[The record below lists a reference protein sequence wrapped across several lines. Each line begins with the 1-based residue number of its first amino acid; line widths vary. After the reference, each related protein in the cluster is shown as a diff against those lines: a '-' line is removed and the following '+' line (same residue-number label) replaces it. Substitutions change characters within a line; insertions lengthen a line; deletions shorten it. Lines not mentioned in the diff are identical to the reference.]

1 MHLTQPHDTV
11 KRLLAPYLLT
21 TVIMTAAAS
30 SPDGNGNTSRAHL
43 FCRQWMS
50 HPEPDDM
57 SMVWFRK
64 TFVAADK
71 PSRAFVSI
79 ATTGLFTL
87 YVNGRNVSTACY
99 MPQRTHGASTT
110 AVMDFD
116 IARFLRKDSN
126 TVAVLYAPLDSSR
139 QQLAVT
145 YHGITRQGQRFAH
158 TESDG
163 WLCRKANSRRS
174 ACGGEVMDARLGT
187 YGWSHGDLC
196 LALWLPVYDAEPQ
209 GAPPLRRY
217 TTAAHT
223 PQTHTHATQTQT
235 RTLQPDSC
243 GARIWAARSCKS
255 VSRSDR
261 SVVCDF
267 SPGFYGLVRVTIR
280 GARKGERIDIGPLHY
295 FCNGQLDEQ
304 AYLRFTPFYGRKI
317 EIKGDSRFSSQQITE
332 VEVLETY

>member
-1 MHLTQPHDTV
+1 MSLPQPHNTV
-11 KRLLAPYLLT
+11 KRLLALYLLMAI
-21 TVIMTAAAS
+21 VMTAAAN
-30 SPDGNGNTSRAHL
+30 SPDGNGSTSRAHL

-64 TFVAADK
+64 TFVASDK
-71 PSRAFVSI
+71 PSKAFVSI
-79 ATTGLFTL
+79 ATTGLFML

-99 MPQRTHGASTT
+99 MPQRTHEAAT

-145 YHGITRQGQRFAH
+145 YYGITRQGKRFAH
-158 TESDG
+158 AESDG
-163 WLCRKANSRRS
+163 WLCRKANSRMS
-174 ACGGEVMDARLGT
+174 VCGGEVMDARLGT

-196 LALWLPVYDAEPQ
+196 LALWLPASAAEPQ
-209 GAPPLRRY
+209 CARPLSLY
-217 TTAAHT
+217 PTAAHT
-223 PQTHTHATQTQT
+223 PRMQTHATQTQA
-235 RTLQPDSC
+235 RPLQPDSC
-243 GARIWAARSCKS
+243 GARIWAARSCKH
-255 VSRSDR
+255 VSRSDK

-332 VEVLETY
+332 VEVLEIY